1 MKQARSWWAIVF
13 VVFAAAPGRPAAQSA
28 NLNAELLKDWTDQKT
43 MMMKIADAMPEEKF
57 SYKSTPAQR
66 DYGQQI
72 LHIAGANVMY
82 LRFFGGK
89 PTPPTVNRTATG
101 KAEILKALADS
112 FDYGTA
118 LIKEQTDQSMM
129 QTVQTNPY
137 LGPSS
142 RARVI
147 YFLIGHTW
155 DIYGQ
160 MAVYLR
166 LNGLVPPA
174 SQRP

>member
-1 MKQARSWWAIVF
+1 MRRIVLLGVF
-13 VVFAAAPGRPAAQSA
+13 VGATLGAAATVAAQSA
-28 NLNAELLKDWTDQKT
+28 TLNAELLKDWTDQKT
-43 MMMKIADAMPEEKF
+43 LMMKIAEAMPEEKF
-57 SYKSTPAQR
+57 SYKSTPPQR

-72 LHIAGANVMY
+72 LHVAGGNVMY
-82 LRFFGGK
+82 LQFLGGRAIA
-89 PTPPTVNRTATG
+89 PAINRTATA
-101 KAEILKALADS
+101 KAEIIKALADS

-118 LIKEQTDQSMM
+118 IIKEQTEQSMM
-129 QTVQTNPY
+129 QTVQTNAY
-137 LGPSS
+137 LGTSS

-147 YFLIGHTW
+147 YFLLGHTW

-166 LNGLVPPA
+166 LNGVVPPA